1 MRLSHLTPIA
11 IEFPFMWKMLRITPT
26 FSRLSTEALL
36 SMPSAIF
43 PPPCFTLSFKRAFS
57 LDVSVIPE
65 TWGMRKSLE
74 AQNWISGFVL
84 GSGLRKVTA
93 TEYRNPFQN
102 RPLHL
107 FAQNL
112 HEGNTQI
119 PCHIATLH
127 FGNIYSIG
135 LGWRNVS
142 GSKAHLSPSYSSCMH
157 IWKAPLPACPFQFLV
172 GSYFLHLYEKG
183 LNYQQPWPLGL

>member
-1 MRLSHLTPIA
+1 MAWLLPYFGRICYQVILVQIIPILSSISSDYRKTVPPDSDSNRVSICV
-11 IEFPFMWKMLRITPT
+11 ENLRITPT
-26 FSRLSTEALL
+26 FSRLSTEVLL

-43 PPPCFTLSFKRAFS
+43 PPPCFTLFFKKAFS

-65 TWGMRKSLE
+65 TWGIRKSLE
-74 AQNWISGFVL
+74 AQNWISGFIL

-107 FAQNL
+107 FAQSL

-135 LGWRNVS
+135 LG
-142 GSKAHLSPSYSSCMH
+142 
-157 IWKAPLPACPFQFLV
+157 
-172 GSYFLHLYEKG
+172 
-183 LNYQQPWPLGL
+183 